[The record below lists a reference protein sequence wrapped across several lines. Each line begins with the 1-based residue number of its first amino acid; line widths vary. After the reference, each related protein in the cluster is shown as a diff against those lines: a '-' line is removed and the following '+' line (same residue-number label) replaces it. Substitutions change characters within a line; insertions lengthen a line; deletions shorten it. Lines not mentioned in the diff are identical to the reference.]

1 MNELRTV
8 DVQEIIALAASALS
22 SVCGSVVKVGEID
35 PISNDRRRNFI
46 ARARAIDDNDR
57 IRSVIVKATRS
68 PSYDPTAENALET
81 SGLVREWVAT
91 AYIGARAPGRGH
103 GSALLA
109 GDVSRGLLIFEDLG
123 TDLASLADLLLKGTA
138 EEAERALTLYATALA
153 RLHADTADCLTSY
166 HETFQSIFGAARPR
180 RPLGWRVEKQA
191 DFVGNRLGGAP
202 PASELGLLSGRLSDP
217 GHWQSLIHGDPCPD
231 NALLVDGSIRLVDY
245 EFAQPSHALLDG
257 IYWRI
262 GFPTCWCAGRIPADV
277 ASRIDDIYR
286 AEIAKAMPFALDDA
300 AYRTELAYVAAIWL
314 FTCLSW
320 RLDEALKEN
329 SKWGIWSIRGRLLWY
344 LQAVIEITAC
354 ADVLRGINGA
364 AHTWLS
370 ELQRRWPDSLPLG
383 FYPAFAASPN

>member
-8 DVQEIIALAASALS
+8 DVQEIISLAASALS
-22 SVCGSVVKVGEID
+22 SVCGGVVKVGEIE
-35 PISNDRRRNFI
+35 PLSNDRRRNFI

-68 PSYDPTAENALET
+68 PSYDPTAENAVET

-103 GSALLA
+103 GSELLA

-153 RLHADTADCLTSY
+153 RLHADTADCLASY
-166 HETFQSIFGAARPR
+166 HETFQSIFGAGRHR
-180 RPLGWRVEKQA
+180 RPSGWRVEKQA
-191 DFVGNRLGGAP
+191 DFVVNRLGGAP
-202 PASELGLLSGRLSDP
+202 PASELGLLSARLSDP

-245 EFAQPSHALLDG
+245 EFAWPSHALLDG

-286 AEIAKAMPFALDDA
+286 AEIANAMPFALDDA
-300 AYRTELAYVAAIWL
+300 AYRAELAYVAAIWL

-344 LQAVIEITAC
+344 LQ
-354 ADVLRGINGA
+354 
-364 AHTWLS
+364 LS
-370 ELQRRWPDSLPLG
+370 SK
-383 FYPAFAASPN
+383 